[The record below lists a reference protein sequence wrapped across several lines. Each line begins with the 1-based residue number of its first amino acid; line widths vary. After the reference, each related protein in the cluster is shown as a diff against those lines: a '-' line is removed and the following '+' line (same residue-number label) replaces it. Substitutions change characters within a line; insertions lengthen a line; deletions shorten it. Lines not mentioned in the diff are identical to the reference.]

1 MVSTASLLQDV
12 LSDPR
17 LLRSFESFL
26 RRISAH
32 ENLLFIEA
40 MSQLRYENDSSNR
53 EIALNRIYKTFLTEG
68 GGLELKN
75 ITTKEQV
82 KRDMEALQWA
92 ILRREDV
99 IEVLQDTERQ
109 VLAALTNK
117 LDDFIRAKKIHIDA
131 FDQRPVKN
139 QIRVVIVGGGFAGFT
154 VASIL
159 DPMPL
164 FHVTVIDTKDSFEY
178 TPGIVRRIVNPE
190 ETSSMRVRHDAY
202 VRNGKVII
210 GYARDIDHDATSIKV
225 NGETINFDYLV
236 IATGSSY
243 ASQLKSYDVSVLYRA
258 TGLEE
263 VNSELLN
270 AKRVLIVGGGLVGC
284 ELASEIALRTFPG
297 PYPRKHVTLVE
308 SHSMV
313 ISRSDTQQREKAM
326 EYLLELGIEVVC
338 NERIIGLDGSENG
351 GIYLGASGRVYS
363 GYDKVFMATG
373 TRPNNQLL
381 LSSTTLDVCLD
392 SWGRIRVKPTLQID
406 HWKHNHIFAGGDVT
420 NIIEEKTGYAAT
432 LAGVC
437 IARNI
442 CRLVKGKEPL
452 RQGTK
457 GTMPAPDK
465 PLHGISAQGGIGKQK
480 LGMLKK
486 RFAFLNPSWAALKYF
501 DENQFLKM
509 VQGESAS
516 SSALG
521 RMPRRLT
528 LPSNY
533 ATSLVSQTSSM
544 SLNSNY
550 RQPSIS
556 STRSDRPRRP
566 PPAPKQ
572 SRSYATHRSTTNSKP
587 EKRDYHTWGSS
598 AGRNTSSFI
607 STTSSSGS
615 SESSAA
621 SLNNF
626 LHNHFTYGAPPD
638 LPSQPDIDEDFDDV
652 EIISTKSAP
661 SDNTNDRYRRSSLP
675 SVTSMQWEPPSTPT
689 SKRSV
694 RT

>member
-1 MVSTASLLQDV
+1 
-12 LSDPR
+12 
-17 LLRSFESFL
+17 
-26 RRISAH
+26 
-32 ENLLFIEA
+32 
-40 MSQLRYENDSSNR
+40 
-53 EIALNRIYKTFLTEG
+53 
-68 GGLELKN
+68 
-75 ITTKEQV
+75 
-82 KRDMEALQWA
+82 
-92 ILRREDV
+92 
-99 IEVLQDTERQ
+99 
-109 VLAALTNK
+109 
-117 LDDFIRAKKIHIDA
+117 
-131 FDQRPVKN
+131 
-139 QIRVVIVGGGFAGFT
+139 
-154 VASIL
+154 
-159 DPMPL
+159 MPL

-178 TPGIVRRIVNPE
+178 TPGIVKRIVNPE

-210 GYARDIDHDATSIKV
+210 GYASDIDHDATSIQV

-258 TGLEE
+258 TGLED

-326 EYLLELGIEVVC
+326 EYLIDLGIEVVC
-338 NERIIGLDGSENG
+338 NERIIGLDGSEST

-373 TRPNNQLL
+373 TRPNSQLL
-381 LSSTTLDVCLD
+381 LNSENLDVCLD
-392 SWGRIRVKPTLQID
+392 NWGRIRVKPTLQLE

-420 NIIEEKTGYAAT
+420 NIVEEKTGYAAT

-457 GTMPAPDK
+457 GTLPAPDK
-465 PLHGISAQGGIGKQK
+465 PLHGISSQGGIGKQK

-501 DENQFLKM
+501 DEQQFLKM
-509 VQGESAS
+509 VQGEAGS
-516 SSALG
+516 SSQALG

-533 ATSLVSQTSSM
+533 ASSLISQTSSL
-544 SLNSNY
+544 SLNSISSHRDHRPPLSARSSR
-550 RQPSIS
+550 RQPP
-556 STRSDRPRRP
+556 T
-566 PPAPKQ
+566 PKQ
-572 SRSYATHRSTTNSKP
+572 SRSFATLHPTPSHNSKSK
-587 EKRDYHTWGSS
+587 KRDYHTWGASS
-598 AGRNTSSFI
+598 KNTNSFI
-607 STTSSSGS
+607 STTSSSGGS
-615 SESSAA
+615 STTSGSSAA
-621 SLNNF
+621 SLNEF
-626 LHNHFTYGAPPD
+626 LHNHFTYGAPPA
-638 LPSQPDIDEDFDDV
+638 LPTHIPSDIIDEDDV

-661 SDNTNDRYRRSSLP
+661 SCHQKYKNRRSSLP
-675 SVTSMQWEPPSTPT
+675 SVTSMTWDPPNTPT

>member
-1 MVSTASLLQDV
+1 MVSPSSLLQDV

-17 LLRSFESFL
+17 LLRSFESYL
-26 RRISAH
+26 RRTSSH

-40 MSQLRYENDSSNR
+40 MAQLRYENDSSSR
-53 EIALNRIYKTFLTEG
+53 EVALHRIFKTFIQDG
-68 GGLELKN
+68 AGLELKN
-75 ITTKEQV
+75 ITTKEQI
-82 KRDMEALQWA
+82 KEDLDSLHWS
-92 ILRREDV
+92 ILTREDAV
-99 IEVLQDTERQ
+99 EVLQETEHQ
-109 VLAALTNK
+109 VLATLTTK
-117 LDDFIRAKKIHIDA
+117 LDEFIRAKKIHIEA
-131 FDQRPVKN
+131 FDHRPVKN
-139 QIRVVIVGGGFAGFT
+139 QIRVVIVGAGFTGFT

-190 ETSSMRVRHDAY
+190 ETSEMRVRHDAY

-210 GYARDIDHDATSIKV
+210 GYASNIDHDATSLQV
-225 NGETINFDYLV
+225 NGETIFFDYLV

-243 ASQLKSYDVSVLYRA
+243 ASQLKSTDVSVLYRA

-297 PYPRKHVTLVE
+297 PYPHKHVTLVE
-308 SHSMV
+308 SHSRV
-313 ISRSDTQQREKAM
+313 ISRSDSQQREKAM
-326 EYLLELGIEVVC
+326 EYLENLGIEVVC
-338 NERIIGLDGSENG
+338 NERIIGLDGSDNG
-351 GIYLGASGRVYS
+351 GVYLGSSGRVYS

-381 LSSTTLDVCLD
+381 LNSSLLDLCLD
-392 SWGRIRVKPTLQID
+392 SWGRVRVKPTLQVD
-406 HWKHNHIFAGGDVT
+406 HWKYKHIFAGGDVT
-420 NIIEEKTGYAAT
+420 NVIEEKTGYAAT

-442 CRLVKGKEPL
+442 CRIVKGKEPL

-457 GTMPAPDK
+457 GTLPAPDK

-501 DENQFLKM
+501 DEQQFLKM
-509 VQGESAS
+509 VQGESANS
-516 SSALG
+516 STVIG

-533 ATSLVSQTSSM
+533 AASLISQTSSL
-544 SLNSNY
+544 SLNA
-550 RQPSIS
+550 S
-556 STRSDRPRRP
+556 SPARPERRRP
-566 PPAPKQ
+566 PPLPKQ
-572 SRSYATHRSTTNSKP
+572 SRSYATYTGHHSAKA
-587 EKRDYHTWGSS
+587 KRDFNTWGSS
-598 AGRNTSSFI
+598 SAI
-607 STTSSSGS
+607 STHSVTSSSGS
-615 SESSAA
+615 STA
-621 SLNNF
+621 SLNDF
-626 LHNHFTYGAPPD
+626 LHNHFTYGSNN
-638 LPSQPDIDEDFDDV
+638 LPTQVEDDDNV
-652 EIISTKSAP
+652 STQSAP
-661 SDNTNDRYRRSSLP
+661 TSNRRYKYRRSSLP
-675 SVTSMQWEPPSTPT
+675 SVTSMTWDPPSTPT
-689 SKRSV
+689 SKSSA

>member
-1 MVSTASLLQDV
+1 MVSTSSLLQDV

-17 LLRSFESFL
+17 LLRSFESYL
-26 RRISAH
+26 RRCGAH

-40 MSQLRYENDSSNR
+40 MSQLRYESDSSNR
-53 EIALNRIYKTFLTEG
+53 EIALNRIYKSFLTEG
-68 GGLELKN
+68 AGLELKN
-75 ITTKEQV
+75 VTTKEQV
-82 KRDMEALQWA
+82 RRDMEALQWA

-99 IEVLQDTERQ
+99 IEVLQDTESQ
-109 VLAALTNK
+109 ILAVLTTK
-117 LDDFIRAKKIHIDA
+117 LEDFIRAKNIHIDA
-131 FDQRPVKN
+131 FDHRPVKN
-139 QIRVVIVGGGFAGFT
+139 QIRVVIIGGGFAVLRLIST
-154 VASIL
+154 VYNAAGCLLICL
-159 DPMPL
+159 ATP
-164 FHVTVIDTKDSFEY
+164 DSFEY

-190 ETSSMRVRHDAY
+190 ATSSMRVRHDAY

-210 GYARDIDHDATSIKV
+210 GYARDIGHDATSIQV

-243 ASQLKSYDVSVLYRA
+243 ASQLKSYDVSVLYRL

-263 VNSELLN
+263 SNAELLN

-297 PYPRKHVTLVE
+297 PYPHKHVTLVE

-313 ISRSDTQQREKAM
+313 ISRSEAQQREKAM
-326 EYLLELGIEVVC
+326 EYLLDLGIEVVC
-338 NERIIGLDGSENG
+338 NERIIGLDGSESG

-363 GYDKVFMATG
+363 GYDKIFMATG
-373 TRPNNQLL
+373 TRPNNSLL
-381 LSSTTLDVCLD
+381 LNSSDLDVCLD
-392 SWGRIRVKPTLQID
+392 SWGRIRVKPTLQLD
-406 HWKHNHIFAGGDVT
+406 HWKYTHIFAGGDVT
-420 NIIEEKTGYAAT
+420 NVIEEKTGYAAT

-457 GTMPAPDK
+457 GTLPAPDK

-501 DENQFLKM
+501 DEQQFLKM
-509 VQGESAS
+509 VQGEAAS
-516 SSALG
+516 SSQALG

-533 ATSLVSQTSSM
+533 ASSLISQTSSL
-544 SLNSNY
+544 SLNS
-550 RQPSIS
+550 QPPV
-556 STRSDRPRRP
+556 RPERRRLP
-566 PPAPKQ
+566 PTPKQ
-572 SRSYATHRSTTNSKP
+572 SRSFATYHPPSRSSKTQ
-587 EKRDYHTWGSS
+587 RDYHTWGSS
-598 AGRNTSSFI
+598 SARGSSSVI
-607 STTSSSGS
+607 SAVSASSGS
-615 SESSAA
+615 SSESSTS
-621 SLNNF
+621 SLNDF
-626 LHNHFTYGAPPD
+626 IHNHFTYGAPD
-638 LPSQPDIDEDFDDV
+638 LPSHTEDV
-652 EIISTKSAP
+652 ETISTKSAP
-661 SDNTNDRYRRSSLP
+661 TSTKYKYRRSSLP
-675 SVTSMQWEPPSTPT
+675 SVTSLAWDPPATPT
-689 SKRSV
+689 SKSSA